1 MLSAVGLYVLFLN
14 MFKTVQF
21 FCFGL
26 LILALFQACK
36 TAKPVI
42 STENLPEKL
51 MAANPA
57 AFGDILKNRDSLRVQ
72 IIYTRIDRDQKNR
85 PHFTDYYFNVKNDLY
100 FYPAS
105 TVKMPVAF
113 LALEKLNNLGLSR
126 TTSMITEKGYA
137 GQTPVYNDPTTPDGR
152 PTLEHYIKKIF
163 LVSDNDANNRLYEFL
178 GQQYLQDHLSKKGY
192 KDAQIIRRLAIT
204 MSEDQHR
211 TTNPLSFRDS
221 SGKIIY
227 EQPQFSSTY
236 HYLVRDQKLGKGYIN
251 DENTLVNEPFD
262 FSRKNR
268 IYLNDLHQLL
278 RSVLFPESVPE
289 KQRFNFTADDYRFLY
304 RYMSQLPSETKFPEY
319 DTTEFYD
326 AYGKFLLFGT
336 QKHKALP
343 KQIRIFNKVGW
354 SYGFLTDVA
363 YIVDFE
369 KNIEFMLSATIY
381 CNADGILNDD
391 KYDYEAVGLPFLE
404 KLGQTIYA
412 YELKRERQHQPD
424 LSTFKVQYD
433 K

>member
-1 MLSAVGLYVLFLN
+1 MV
-14 MFKTVQF
+14 
-21 FCFGL
+21 
-26 LILALFQACK
+26 
-36 TAKPVI
+36 
-42 STENLPEKL
+42 STENLLENL

-57 AFGDILKNRDSLRVQ
+57 AFGEVLKNRDSMRVQ
-72 IIYTRIDRDQKNR
+72 IVYTRIDRDKKNR

-105 TVKMPVAF
+105 MVKMPVAF
-113 LALEKLNNLGLSR
+113 LALEKLNQLGIPR
-126 TTSMITEKGYA
+126 NTTMCTEKGSA
-137 GQTPVYNDPTTPDGR
+137 GQTVVYNDPTTPDGR
-152 PTLEHYIKKIF
+152 PTPEHYIKKIF

-227 EQPQFSSTY
+227 EQPQFVSTY
-236 HYLVRDQKLGKGYIN
+236 NYLVRDQKLGKGYIN
-251 DENTLVNEPFD
+251 DQNAQVNEPFD

-268 IYLNDLHQLL
+268 IYLNDLHQVL
-278 RSVLFPESVPE
+278 RSVLFPESVPK
-289 KQRFNFTADDYRFLY
+289 KQRFDLTADDYRFLY
-304 RYMSQLPSETKFPEY
+304 KYMSQLPSETKFPEY

-326 AYGKFLLFGT
+326 SYCKFLMFGT
-336 QKHKALP
+336 QKHKPLP
-343 KQIRIFNKVGW
+343 KQIRSFNKVGW

-369 KNIEFMLSATIY
+369 KNVEFMLSATIY

-391 KYDYEAVGLPFLE
+391 KYDYDAVGLPFLE
-404 KLGQTIYA
+404 QLGQTIYN
-412 YELKRERQHQPD
+412 YELKRERQHQPN
-424 LSTFKVQYD
+424 LSKYKVQYD